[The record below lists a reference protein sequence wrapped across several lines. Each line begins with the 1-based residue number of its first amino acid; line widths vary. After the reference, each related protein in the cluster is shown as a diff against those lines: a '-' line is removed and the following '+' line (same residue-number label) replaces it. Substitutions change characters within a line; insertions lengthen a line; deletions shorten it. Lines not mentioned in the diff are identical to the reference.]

1 MNIPEYLQKLCQL
14 CGSNPEDVSVE
25 LTEEADRIKV
35 ALHLPE
41 ADLSMFIGAKGETL
55 DAIESLVRMVF
66 QAEYPEKKLV
76 FDIGGYKAQ
85 REEKLQFKAVQ
96 VAEQVLESGK
106 SYRFGY
112 LNSFERY
119 LVHSAIGADERFVDL
134 ETISEDTE
142 FGRVLILRPKNSDSG
157 VTGEIEEAVTAP
169 DSESEPDLG

>member
-14 CGSNPEDVSVE
+14 CGSNPEDVKVD
-25 LTEEADRIKV
+25 LTEEDERIKIS
-35 ALHLPE
+35 LQLPE
-41 ADLSMFIGAKGETL
+41 NDLSMFIGAKGETL

-85 REEKLQFKAVQ
+85 REEKLQAKAIQ

-106 SYRFGY
+106 NYRFGY
-112 LNSFERY
+112 LNSYERY
-119 LVHSAIGADERFVDL
+119 LVHAAIGGDARFSEL

-142 FGRVLILRPKNSDSG
+142 FGRVLILRPKIGSSESQDQSVATN
-157 VTGEIEEAVTAP
+157 A
-169 DSESEPDLG
+169 DSEST